1 MKKIIAL
8 LIMAAVAASC
18 FVGCGDNSTGSGESN
33 LTGNGDK
40 SSSVEES
47 NSAEDESAS
56 TGGSTSQ
63 QEITLESLQQA
74 NLLSNLF
81 SQYDSVVYTED
92 ESDGSGDTTYI
103 IQTDTGYAIWYDS
116 IMSGYYNEFIFFADR
131 DEPDRMTF
139 WFFGLMPD
147 CLNDFIGMLL
157 LPTEDDELIFLESGG
172 GETVF
177 CIEDAADYDD
187 VDIVYTVDSETLV
200 LKTIERMNDNGES
213 LSITTFH
220 YGEEVEL
227 PERITAWQG
236 ELRTVTVHF
245 LDDDITEIH
254 QVPANWG
261 FAAEGFRPWSAIY
274 LDEACTQPYEY
285 PGDGTDFTVYIRY
298 KEK

>member
-1 MKKIIAL
+1 MKKVITL
-8 LIMAAVAASC
+8 LLMAAVAVSC
-18 FVGCGDNSTGSGESN
+18 FTGCGDKSTGSGEIN
-33 LTGNGDK
+33 VTRNGDK

-47 NSAEDESAS
+47 SPAEGESAS
-56 TGGSTSQ
+56 TGGSTSH

-92 ESDGSGDTTYI
+92 YPDGFGNVTYI
-103 IQTDTGYAIWYDS
+103 VETDTGYALWDENT
-116 IMSGYYNEFIFFADR
+116 MRGYYNEFIFSTDMDA
-131 DEPDRMTF
+131 PDRMTA
-139 WFFGLMPD
+139 WPIEIMPD
-147 CLNDFIGMLL
+147 WLDDFVGDGL
-157 LPTEDDELIFLESGG
+157 LPTEDDELIFQESGG

-177 CIEDAADYDD
+177 YIEDADYDD

-200 LKTIERMNDNGES
+200 LKTIERMNDNDES

-236 ELRTVTVHF
+236 ALRTVTLQF
-245 LDDDITEIH
+245 LDEDATEIY
-254 QVPANWG
+254 QIPANWE
-261 FAAEGFRPWSAIY
+261 FNVDDYCPWSAAY

-285 PGDGTDFTVYIRY
+285 PGDGTDFTVYVRS
-298 KEK
+298 ETE

>member
-8 LIMAAVAASC
+8 LIMAAVAVSC
-18 FVGCGDNSTGSGESN
+18 FVGCEDNSTGSGESN

-40 SSSVEES
+40 FSSVEES

-74 NLLSNLF
+74 NLLSSLF

-92 ESDGSGDTTYI
+92 EPDGSGDTTYI

-131 DEPDRMTF
+131 DELDRMTF

-147 CLNDFIGMLL
+147 CLNDFIGKLL

-172 GETVF
+172 ETVF
-177 CIEDAADYDD
+177 YIEAADYDD
-187 VDIVYTVDSETLV
+187 VDIVYTVDSETLA
-200 LKTIERMNDNGES
+200 LKTIKRMNDNDES
-213 LSITTFH
+213 LSIITFY
-220 YGEEVEL
+220 YGEEVEV
-227 PERITAWQG
+227 PETITAWQG
-236 ELRTVTVHF
+236 ALRTVTLHF
-245 LDDDITEIH
+245 LDEAATESYQI
-254 QVPANWG
+254 PANWE
-261 FAAEGFRPWSAIY
+261 FAVDDYCPWSMAY

-285 PGDGTDFTVYIRY
+285 PGDGTDYTIYIRA
-298 KEK
+298 KAE

>member
-1 MKKIIAL
+1 MKKVITL
-8 LIMAAVAASC
+8 LLMAAVAVSC
-18 FVGCGDNSTGSGESN
+18 FTGCGDKSTGSGEIN
-33 LTGNGDK
+33 VTGNGDK

-47 NSAEDESAS
+47 SPAEGESAS
-56 TGGSTSQ
+56 TGGSTSH

-92 ESDGSGDTTYI
+92 YPDGFSNVTYI
-103 IQTDTGYAIWYDS
+103 VETDTGYALWDENT
-116 IMSGYYNEFIFFADR
+116 MRGYYNEFIFSTDMDA
-131 DEPDRMTF
+131 PDRMTA
-139 WFFGLMPD
+139 WPIEIMPD
-147 CLNDFIGMLL
+147 WLDDFVGDGL
-157 LPTEDDELIFLESGG
+157 LPTEDDELIFQESGG

-177 CIEDAADYDD
+177 YIEDADYDD

-200 LKTIERMNDNGES
+200 LKTIERMNDNDES

-236 ELRTVTVHF
+236 ALRTVTLQF
-245 LDDDITEIH
+245 LDEDATEIY
-254 QVPANWG
+254 QIPANWE
-261 FAAEGFRPWSAIY
+261 FNVDDYCPWSAAY

-285 PGDGTDFTVYIRY
+285 PGDGTDFTVYVRS
-298 KEK
+298 ETE